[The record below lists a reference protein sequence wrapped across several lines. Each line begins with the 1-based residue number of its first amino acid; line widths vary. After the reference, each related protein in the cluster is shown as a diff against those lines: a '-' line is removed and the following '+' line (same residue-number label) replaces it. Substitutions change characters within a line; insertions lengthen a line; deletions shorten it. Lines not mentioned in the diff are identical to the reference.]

1 MIPNKTISNPPIVF
15 VPEYGADNPFSD
27 RPTTAQQIIL
37 YDTDTEVYLADLDD
51 FENNPGIDNY
61 IWERFIQHRRDK
73 IIMENNL
80 KVKGLNLIEM
90 NQYYQKRVEE
100 EEKLK
105 RDIELMTKNL
115 VEFQDTRLKASHN
128 LQVQLLMKQGQVE
141 INPGFSVHNFSD
153 CLLIKRDVVEN
164 LNKVI
169 THHGSQKI
177 TIMVDCKDYKKGIR
191 QLEW

>member
-1 MIPNKTISNPPIVF
+1 MVPNKTISNPQNVF
-15 VPEYGADNPFSD
+15 IPEYGVDNPFSD

-37 YDTDTEVYLADLDD
+37 YDTDTEIYLAELDD
-51 FENNPGIDNY
+51 VENSPGIDNY
-61 IWERFIQHRRDK
+61 IWERFVQHRRDK
-73 IIMENNL
+73 ITMENNL
-80 KVKGLNLIEM
+80 KIKGLSLTEM

-105 RDIELMTKNL
+105 RQIEEMTKDL
-115 VEFQDTRLKASHN
+115 VEFQETRLRASHN

-169 THHGSQKI
+169 Q
-177 TIMVDCKDYKKGIR
+177 VR
-191 QLEW
+191 R